1 TENGD
6 IIFKEPDATTTAP
19 TTTANPIA
27 TGDIIIT
34 ENGEIII
41 GGEIPDEISYR
52 AATPRANT
60 AKKTQE
66 PAAITYKVKKGDS
79 YWSIARNANTT
90 VATLLKLNNLT
101 EKSVMQPGMTL
112 LLPAKK

>member
-1 TENGD
+1 
-6 IIFKEPDATTTAP
+6 
-19 TTTANPIA
+19 
-27 TGDIIIT
+27 
-34 ENGEIII
+34 
-41 GGEIPDEISYR
+41 
-52 AATPRANT
+52 
-60 AKKTQE
+60 
-66 PAAITYKVKKGDS
+66 VKKGDS